1 MPAFGV
7 YERGFEDEEVYQTF
21 RYQVV
26 RVWQLPPGPLLSG
39 GLALLPLAPICAVTE
54 AELPGIIQE
63 MKQRLRSSHGRRLS
77 PLLWGSAYIL
87 LGLRHSPALAA
98 ELFRGVLSM
107 RDSSTYQAILAE
119 GLAEG
124 QTKGRTEGERLGAV
138 AEAKKVLRLQGD
150 AAFGVP
156 DARTAG
162 RIERIK
168 DLPRLEAMLT
178 RIRSA
183 ASWQELLGPS
193 ASGRESGR
201 RR

>member
-107 RDSSTYQAILAE
+107 QESSTYQAILAE
-119 GLAEG
+119 GMAE
-124 QTKGRTEGERLGAV
+124 GRTEGQRLGTL